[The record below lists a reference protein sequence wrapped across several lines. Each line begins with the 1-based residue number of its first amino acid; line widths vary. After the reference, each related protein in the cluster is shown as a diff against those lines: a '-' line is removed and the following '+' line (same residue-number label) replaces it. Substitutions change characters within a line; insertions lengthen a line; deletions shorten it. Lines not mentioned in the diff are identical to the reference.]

1 LVHSF
6 ILGVDSAVIV
16 RAQGGKHVYNS
27 ETWEK
32 AFFERPE
39 QRTVALDAAR
49 GCPRHA
55 VGLSSSQ
62 YHLFGIVVPMTP
74 DAIRPDDHLAELR
87 DALAQ
92 MSFTLMAVLTEVAA
106 EHDLS
111 LTQLRVLGILRDRE
125 PTMADLATFTGLERS
140 TISGLIDRA
149 AQRGLVTRT
158 ADPHDGRSV
167 RVTLTE
173 SARRLVPH
181 VTAAIGDRITPL
193 TGRLNTGEQQRLTAL
208 LTKALDS

>member
-1 LVHSF
+1 MHSTQR
-6 ILGVDSAVIV
+6 SA
-16 RAQGGKHVYNS
+16 
-27 ETWEK
+27 
-32 AFFERPE
+32 
-39 QRTVALDAAR
+39 
-49 GCPRHA
+49 
-55 VGLSSSQ
+55 LSSSQ
-62 YHLFGIVVPMTP
+62 YHLFGILVPMTP
-74 DAIRPDDHLAELR
+74 DHIRPDEHLAELR

-167 RVTLTE
+167 RVALTE

-193 TGRLNTGEQQRLTAL
+193 TGRLSTGEQQRLTAL
-208 LTKALDS
+208 LTKALGS

>member
-1 LVHSF
+1 
-6 ILGVDSAVIV
+6 
-16 RAQGGKHVYNS
+16 
-27 ETWEK
+27 
-32 AFFERPE
+32 
-39 QRTVALDAAR
+39 
-49 GCPRHA
+49 
-55 VGLSSSQ
+55 
-62 YHLFGIVVPMTP
+62 MTP
-74 DAIRPDDHLAELR
+74 DRIPPDDHLAELR

-173 SARRLVPH
+173 SCSASGPARYR
-181 VTAAIGDRITPL
+181 GDRRPD
-193 TGRLNTGEQQRLTAL
+193 RAVDRSVEHR
-208 LTKALDS
+208 

>member
-1 LVHSF
+1 VTTN
-6 ILGVDSAVIV
+6 D
-16 RAQGGKHVYNS
+16 RQ
-27 ETWEK
+27 
-32 AFFERPE
+32 
-39 QRTVALDAAR
+39 LD
-49 GCPRHA
+49 
-55 VGLSSSQ
+55 
-62 YHLFGIVVPMTP
+62 
-74 DAIRPDDHLAELR
+74 ELR
-87 DALAQ
+87 DALAH

-125 PTMADLATFTGLERS
+125 PTMAELATFTGLERS

-149 AQRGLVTRT
+149 AARGLVRRT

-173 SARRLVPH
+173 SARGLALEI
-181 VTAAIGDRITPL
+181 TAAVGDRIKPL
-193 TGRLNTGEQQRLTAL
+193 TGQLNTAEQMRLTAL